1 MTRRVFRARRRF
13 FEPLLGRIV
22 VHYPQSSSVPS
33 GALRLNRCG
42 CADDAVRHA
51 EPRKRRRLL
60 APGGPRAARRVQSA
74 APRARARPRPYAE
87 RLGALAAAVHVS
99 PPRAAAAVAAAT
111 ASMASGGSRV
121 APELTPDVAV
131 NF

>member
-1 MTRRVFRARRRF
+1 
-13 FEPLLGRIV
+13 LGRIV
-22 VHYPQSSSVPS
+22 VHHPQSCSSLS
-33 GALRLNRCG
+33 GALRLNQCG
-42 CADDAVRHA
+42 CAGDAVRRA
-51 EPRKRRRLL
+51 EPHKRRRLL

-99 PPRAAAAVAAAT
+99 PPHAAAAVAAAT

>member
-1 MTRRVFRARRRF
+1 MLSLTKGGDSWRLAARARR
-13 FEPLLGRIV
+13 
-22 VHYPQSSSVPS
+22 
-33 GALRLNRCG
+33 
-42 CADDAVRHA
+42 DAC
-51 EPRKRRRLL
+51 K
-60 APGGPRAARRVQSA
+60 APP
-74 APRARARPRPYAE
+74 PRARARPRPYAE

-111 ASMASGGSRV
+111 ASMVSGGSRV

>member
-1 MTRRVFRARRRF
+1 MLSLTKGGDSWRAWRSARDATRAKCR
-13 FEPLLGRIV
+13 
-22 VHYPQSSSVPS
+22 
-33 GALRLNRCG
+33 
-42 CADDAVRHA
+42 
-51 EPRKRRRLL
+51 
-60 APGGPRAARRVQSA
+60 
-74 APRARARPRPYAE
+74 PRARARPRSYAE

-99 PPRAAAAVAAAT
+99 SPRAAAAVAAAT